1 MRIRMNKNSKI
12 IGLGLT
18 GEVTIDGKYLDL
30 GKSLKLRNHSPDGFS
45 WGYGG
50 SGPSQLAL
58 ALLLEATDQ
67 ETALKYYQDFK
78 WDVISKLPMSEDF
91 EMPAQEYIYNWLYWY
106 DKPWS
111 STKFAPIPEGK

>member
-1 MRIRMNKNSKI
+1 MNKNSKI

-18 GEVTIDGKYLDL
+18 GEVTIDGKYLDPDR
-30 GKSLKLRNHSPDGFS
+30 SLKVRNHSPDGFS

-58 ALLLEATDQ
+58 ALLLEATD
-67 ETALKYYQDFK
+67 ENTAARVYQNFK
-78 WDVISKLPMSEDF
+78 WDIIANLDPNKDF
-91 EMPAQEYIYNWLYWY
+91 EMDAQTYIYNWLYWY

-111 STKFAPIPEGK
+111 STKFGPIPEGK